1 MKENEVIE
9 KKEIGKEKFKE
20 LAKDMKP
27 VINDMEAVLKK
38 HGIECL
44 SSLTM
49 NTDGYFNFG
58 IHDSDWEFKRTR
70 NDSKS
75 VIAATFTEEI

>member
-1 MKENEVIE
+1 MS
-9 KKEIGKEKFKE
+9 EIGEIRQAEIEKEKFKE

>member
-38 HGIECL
+38 HGIDCL

-49 NTDGYFNFG
+49 SIDGYFNFS
-58 IHDSDWEFKRTR
+58 IHDSDWEFKRIG
-70 NDSKS
+70 NDSRS
-75 VIAATFTEEI
+75 VISATLTEEM